1 MIKLEPVEPIVPV
14 SPQSFPSVGK
24 NKILREF
31 TAMVVAFCLGAL
43 LATFVNSYL
52 HDRQQDHQQVEPQDD
67 KSDSKKIDASGSTFV
82 FVLELQTKTA
92 DQELLLRDMRAWCGI
107 HKCDFR
113 TFDQDSK
120 EAEVYK
126 LAAEKVGVK
135 SPFMAVVKDRKLNR
149 ILDMPRDRLTLEGLV
164 K

>member
-1 MIKLEPVEPIVPV
+1 MIKLEKVE
-14 SPQSFPSVGK
+14 
-24 NKILREF
+24 KIPAWPEIAPAIAQVKPRQEYARL
-31 TAMVVAFCLGAL
+31 AVWFCLGAL
-43 LATFVNSYL
+43 LGSFSQSYFDQRQ
-52 HDRQQDHQQVEPQDD
+52 HDQQQVEPQDD
-67 KSDSKKIDASGSTFV
+67 KHDQQKIDASGSTFV

-135 SPFMAVVKDRKLNR
+135 SPFLAVVRDRKITR
-149 ILDMPRDRLTLEGLV
+149 IFDMPRDRLTLEGLV